1 MNAALLHGHLINLR
15 AYDCLTFSIPQESN
29 YKQIKSE

>member
-1 MNAALLHGHLINLR
+1 MNAALLHGQLIDLR
-15 AYDCLTFSIPQESN
+15 AYDCRTFSIRQESN